1 MKDTNNGTLN
11 LNEQRGLSALIKVA
25 QQLFGLSNEIETVI
39 CGGKFENGAFNDE
52 LFQPADTLREK
63 AITLGTMIGSV
74 AISNTNVD

>member
-52 LFQPADTLREK
+52 LFQLADTLREK
-63 AITLGTMIGSV
+63 AITLAPIISSV
-74 AISNTNVD
+74 AISTPNVD